1 MIKEKIIIEV
11 DPGIDDSLALLLAAK
26 SEEFDILGF
35 SVVSGNI
42 EVNQA
47 TLNAIKALDMAGRSD
62 IAVYKGQALPL
73 VRNYVDATD
82 THGKDGIGENF
93 YQVSDRSEKESS
105 VDFIIRSLR
114 QFPHEITLVAL
125 GPLGNMAVAT
135 EKDPEAMCLA
145 KRILLMGGAAKIHGN
160 CSPVAEYNFWCD
172 PHGARRFFD
181 ANLPNVTMIGLDVTY
196 PILLTPNMREMI
208 KQFDTPLSRYVFD
221 ITQFYVDFHWKQ
233 ERTLGCIINDPLVI
247 AYALDPS
254 LLTVKPATVEV
265 ETDGLA
271 IGESIVDFDLRDKN
285 RAVVQVAMTVDNRQ
299 FFKLFLSRV
308 FDDHKEDIEMMF
320 RKEMI

>member
-1 MIKEKIIIEV
+1 MSKEKIIIEV

-26 SEEFDILGF
+26 SEEFDILGI

-47 TLNAIKALDMAGRSD
+47 TLNAIKALDMAGRND

-82 THGKDGIGENF
+82 THGKDGVGENF
-93 YQVSDRSEKESS
+93 YPVVDRSEKESS
-105 VDFIIRSLR
+105 VDFILR
-114 QFPHEITLVAL
+114 TLKQYPHEVTLVAL
-125 GPLGNMAVAT
+125 GPLGNMAIAA
-135 EKDPEAMCLA
+135 EKDAVAMRLA
-145 KRILLMGGAAKIHGN
+145 KRILIMGGAAKIHGN

-172 PHGARRFFD
+172 PHGAKRFFD
-181 ANLPNVTMIGLDVTY
+181 ANLPNVTMVGLDVTY

-208 KQFDTPLSRYVFD
+208 KQFDTPLGQYVFD

-247 AYALDPS
+247 AYLIDPTI
-254 LLTVKPATVEV
+254 LTVKPATVEV
-265 ETDGLA
+265 ETDGIA
-271 IGESIVDFDLRDKN
+271 IGESIVDFELRDKN
-285 RAVVQVAMTVDNRQ
+285 RAVVQVAMTVDSRQ

-308 FDDHKEDIEMMF
+308 FNDQNDDIAMMF